1 VKSTKW
7 KQELFKESTKQGAG
21 SLRKINKIDKPLAR
35 LTRGH
40 RDSILIKKIRK
51 EKGDMTTD
59 PEEIQNTIRSFYKR
73 LYSTKLENLD

>member
-7 KQELFKESTKQGAG
+7 KQEELFIELTKRGVG
-21 SLRKINKIDKPLAR
+21 SLRKINNIDKPLAR

-40 RDSILIKKIRK
+40 RDKILISKIRN
-51 EKGDMTTD
+51 EMGDIATN

-73 LYSTKLENLD
+73 L